1 MKKLVL
7 ILSVVFVAASCQKE
21 NFAPNECGTSQDR
34 TKSTTFKGGED
45 DNTHGSGTGS
55 VYGDNGNPTD
65 PTSPDDGTITDPM
78 KKKDKKDSK

>member
-21 NFAPNECGTSQDR
+21 TFVPNEHDAQAV
-34 TKSTTFKGGED
+34 TKSSTFKGGED
-45 DNTHGSGTGS
+45 DNTHGAGTGS
-55 VYGDNGNPTD
+55 IYGDNGNPTD
-65 PTSPDDGTITDPM
+65 PTNPDDGSITDPM